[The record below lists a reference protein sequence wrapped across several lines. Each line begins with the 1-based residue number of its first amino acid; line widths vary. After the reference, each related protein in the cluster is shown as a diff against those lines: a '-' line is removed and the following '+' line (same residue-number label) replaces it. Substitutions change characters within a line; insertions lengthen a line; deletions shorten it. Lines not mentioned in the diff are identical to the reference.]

1 MSPAWLLSSPAGQ
14 AGAAQYT
21 GSKEQSRVVCDHTAG
36 QVLRGVT
43 DTSWGANALCT
54 HSNALGLFR
63 KCSLTGRGKLAA
75 SLVLEALATHSSQSA
90 PVFATWNN

>member
-1 MSPAWLLSSPAGQ
+1 MLSSLAIPSSRCKVQLAQGTKR
-14 AGAAQYT
+14 AA
-21 GSKEQSRVVCDHTAG
+21 DHTTG